1 MPHIAQGTHS
11 DAHRCV
17 LGIEIGMVD
26 VAVNDVHGGGGG
38 GDDDGGGGGGWR
50 DWRWSEALSPSIT
63 L

>member
-11 DAHRCV
+11 DTHRFV
-17 LGIEIGMVD
+17 LVIEIGMVD
-26 VAVNDVHGGGGG
+26 VAVNDVHGGGGDD
-38 GDDDGGGGGGWR
+38 DDDGGGGGGWR